1 MILRLSV
8 CLLVLSFPLSL
19 QTFTMGN
26 EERKNTSSILGGEE
40 GQRATSSGVP
50 VERTLGV
57 GVPDASTR
65 GRS

>member
-19 QTFTMGN
+19 QTFTMDN
-26 EERKNTSSILGGEE
+26 EERKNTSSVLGEE
-40 GQRATSSGVP
+40 GQRAISSGVP